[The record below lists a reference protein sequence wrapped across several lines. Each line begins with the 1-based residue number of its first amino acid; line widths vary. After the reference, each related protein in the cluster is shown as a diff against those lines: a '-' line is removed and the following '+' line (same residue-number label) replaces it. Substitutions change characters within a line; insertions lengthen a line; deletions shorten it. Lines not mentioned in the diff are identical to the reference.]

1 MAFQTVFQRYELKYL
16 ITPEQ
21 KDIIL
26 LESAPFMKAD
36 KYGNTTVRNIYF
48 DTDDFRLIRRSVEK
62 PVYKEKLRI
71 RSYRKAD
78 KDSTVFVEIKKKY
91 KGIVYKRRVA
101 LAEKDA
107 LSWIY
112 GHNKP
117 PFRTQIT
124 DEIDYFVNFYHDLYP
139 TVFLSYEREA
149 YYGKN
154 DDGFRITFDK
164 NVLFRTDGLT
174 LEEEV
179 CGVPLLPE
187 NRVLMEIKCAGAV
200 PLWMVNILSREKIY
214 KTSFSKY
221 GTAYTEHIFPAAMKM
236 QTDKNC

>member
-124 DEIDYFVNFYHDLYP
+124 DEIDYFVNFYHDLHP

>member
-21 KDIIL
+21 KDTIL
-26 LESAPFMKAD
+26 LEAAPFMKAD

-48 DTDDFRLIRRSVEK
+48 DTDDFRLIRHSVEK

-71 RSYRKAD
+71 RSYSKAD
-78 KDSTVFVEIKKKY
+78 KDSTVFIEIKKKY
-91 KGIVYKRRVA
+91 EGIVYKRRVA
-101 LAEKDA
+101 LTEQEA
-107 LSWIY
+107 LFWIN
-112 GHNKP
+112 GHKKP

-124 DEIDYFVNFYHDLYP
+124 DEIDYFLDFYPGLHP

-174 LEEEV
+174 LEKEAS
-179 CGVPLLPE
+179 GVPLLPE

-200 PLWMVNILSREKIY
+200 PMWMVNILSREKIY

-221 GTAYTEHIFPAAMKM
+221 GTAYTEHIFPAVMKKA
-236 QTDKNC
+236 DR